1 VNGSVIKA
9 SAIFLVLA
17 LGGSGC
23 RLAMIAATG
32 ALGGTGA
39 VGIVAYH
46 VIAVHE
52 ATERQRRVAEEQ
64 VRLAYQQMPSE
75 RRTEVRTRRYI
86 AVATVR
92 EQNSTGAKSLM
103 IYDTKTE
110 QVVGN
115 NVYDVDVEP
124 KDKQVSKFDT
134 YSAEFVGT
142 GQY

>member
-1 VNGSVIKA
+1 
-9 SAIFLVLA
+9 
-17 LGGSGC
+17 
-23 RLAMIAATG
+23 
-32 ALGGTGA
+32 
-39 VGIVAYH
+39 
-46 VIAVHE
+46 
-52 ATERQRRVAEEQ
+52 
-64 VRLAYQQMPSE
+64 
-75 RRTEVRTRRYI
+75 TRRYI

>member
-1 VNGSVIKA
+1 
-9 SAIFLVLA
+9 
-17 LGGSGC
+17 
-23 RLAMIAATG
+23 MIAATG

-64 VRLAYQQMPSE
+64 VRLAYQQMPAE
-75 RRTEVRTRRYI
+75 RRTEVRKRRYI

-92 EQNSTGAKSLM
+92 EQNSIGAKSLM
-103 IYDTKTE
+103 VYDTKTE

-115 NVYDVDVEP
+115 IRRDMARGGIEP
-124 KDKQVSKFDT
+124 PTRGFSVLC
-134 YSAEFVGT
+134 SAN
-142 GQY
+142 